1 MKRILLSLTLAAGT
15 LAMTACT
22 TGPDMT
28 AATNT
33 PPAATATVEPIP
45 DVTEVLP
52 GTGMDVTDST
62 TDMQDDGM
70 AFPNATNMPEST
82 GVTSM
87 DKARRAIEQI
97 EDELERLS
105 EVDDA
110 QVVIAGNKAAV
121 ALEFDDQYR
130 GGVDDRLRGIVK
142 ERIESVISGISTIA
156 VTADSAI
163 MDALES
169 LGDRLEGTA
178 DMTALQNDLDAVI
191 RKIENA
197 RA

>member
-1 MKRILLSLTLAAGT
+1 MKKILIILTLSACA
-15 LAMTACT
+15 LALTACS

-33 PPAATATVEPIP
+33 PPAATATPEPIP

-62 TDMQDDGM
+62 GTTDGGMTIPEPTDMP
-70 AFPNATNMPEST
+70 AST

-110 QVVIAGNKAAV
+110 QVVIAGSKAAV

-130 GGVDDRLRGIVK
+130 GGIDERLRGIVK
-142 ERIESVISGISTIA
+142 ERIDSVISGISTIA
-156 VTADSAI
+156 VTSDSAI